1 MNNLYLSYEAQ
12 NDLAEIK
19 DYITK
24 ELENPNTALA
34 IVKKITKNMRILED
48 FAYAGASLSSIAD
61 IDSDY
66 RFLVSGNYI
75 VFYRVC
81 GNNIYVDRVLYGRR
95 DYMRILFGNTQTQET
110 YE

>member
-75 VFYRVC
+75 VFYRIK
-81 GNNIYVDRVLYGRR
+81 NDNIEIVRVMYGRR
-95 DYMRILFGNTQTQET
+95 NWINLL
-110 YE
+110 

>member
-34 IVKKITKNMRILED
+34 IVKKITKN
-48 FAYAGASLSSIAD
+48 GSS
-61 IDSDY
+61 
-66 RFLVSGNYI
+66 V
-75 VFYRVC
+75 V
-81 GNNIYVDRVLYGRR
+81 
-95 DYMRILFGNTQTQET
+95 
-110 YE
+110 

>member
-81 GNNIYVDRVLYGRR
+81 GNNPGG
-95 DYMRILFGNTQTQET
+95 LFHPSSLAPRLTGSTASRAV
-110 YE
+110 